1 MHATTTCLNGVLK
14 RTLRKIRLM
23 MQTFFDV
30 SQLKSVDTVLSR
42 AVEEPDP
49 HCLFSKLWEF
59 FVFFFRSGLNL
70 IHQHVEV
77 FMTFKVTEWLVQ
89 SSNLWY
95 WEPMSCAKV
104 RVKGDGWGGGTGEC
118 AKLIYLLVEV
128 SCITLTTSS
137 TSWTCSNLL
146 PAILGISSVG
156 RFCRFAVS
164 WAWTLKPWMHRQFS
178 GSRVVIL
185 LHTSQQLEEPWKEST
200 KKPWY
205 GIVEHHYA
213 SSR

>member
-1 MHATTTCLNGVLK
+1 MNSQWGISQLTLDFPLNCSKMHATTTCLNGVLK
-14 RTLRKIRLM
+14 RTLRKNRLM

-70 IHQHVEV
+70 IHQHVED
-77 FMTFKVTEWLVQ
+77 FKTFKVTEWLVQ

-128 SCITLTTSS
+128 SCITLTRSS

-146 PAILGISSVG
+146 PAILG
-156 RFCRFAVS
+156 
-164 WAWTLKPWMHRQFS
+164 
-178 GSRVVIL
+178 
-185 LHTSQQLEEPWKEST
+185 
-200 KKPWY
+200 
-205 GIVEHHYA
+205 
-213 SSR
+213 